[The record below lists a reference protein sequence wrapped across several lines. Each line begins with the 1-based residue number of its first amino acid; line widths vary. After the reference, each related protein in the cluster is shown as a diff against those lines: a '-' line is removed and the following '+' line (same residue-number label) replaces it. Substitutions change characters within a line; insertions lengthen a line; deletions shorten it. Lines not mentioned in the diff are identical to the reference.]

1 MGRFR
6 LRTAGEGV
14 VFMKKAKAAITVLF
28 ASLVMVALGVLV
40 FRPPIPQTGQR
51 FPRYIQYGFTLENTS
66 NRAIQNAEL
75 WAYAPVAQTAAQRCQ
90 GIRTSHPSQAV
101 VDSTGN
107 RIIHFTFDLF
117 PPYATKI
124 VNVEATLLL
133 SEKPDPC
140 NIDDPV
146 PFLKAEPYC
155 ESDDPAIRR
164 LARELEAP
172 KPLNTAENIFK
183 WVNANVTYSGYARNA
198 RGALYA
204 LKHKSGDCTEFMYL
218 FAALCRASKI
228 PARCMSGFISKED
241 GLLKPGAFHNWAE
254 FYHGGSWW
262 ISDPQNGVFMKN
274 SSGYIAIRIIN
285 GLEGSAIPR
294 FDRFQI
300 RGEGLK
306 GRMNS

>member
-1 MGRFR
+1 
-6 LRTAGEGV
+6 
-14 VFMKKAKAAITVLF
+14 MKKAKAAISVLF
-28 ASLVMVALGVLV
+28 ISLVMVAFGVLV
-40 FRPPIPQTGQR
+40 FRPLTPQTGYR
-51 FPRYIQYGFTLENTS
+51 FPRHIQYGFTLENTS

-75 WAYAPVAQTAAQRCQ
+75 WTYAPLAQTATQRCD
-90 GIRTSHPSQAV
+90 GINPSHPYQV
-101 VDSTGN
+101 VKDSSGN
-107 RIIHFTFDLF
+107 RIIHFTFDLV

-124 VNVEATLLL
+124 VNIEATLLL
-133 SEKPDPC
+133 SEELNPC
-140 NIDDPV
+140 NLDDPG

-164 LARELEAP
+164 LARELEGP
-172 KPLNTAENIFK
+172 KLLKTAENIFR
-183 WVNANVTYSGYARNA
+183 WVNANVRYSGYARNA

-204 LKHKSGDCTEFMYL
+204 LKHKNGDCTEFMYL

-228 PARCMSGFISKED
+228 PARCMSGYHCKED

-262 ISDPQNGVFMKN
+262 ISDPQNGVFMKDP
-274 SSGYIAIRIIN
+274 SGYIAMRIIN
-285 GLEGSAIPR
+285 GLEDPAKPR
-294 FDRFQI
+294 FDRFLI